1 MNLTSYSVA
10 PHLSTPNR
18 HTGAWSAELPPS
30 ADASQ
35 LREPPATA
43 RGVCTRAKLI
53 VAARAVF
60 ERDGYVAVRLA
71 DIAAAAGT
79 SVGTLYLYFDG
90 KEQLL
95 HAVLEQAQ
103 NDMLHPGFER
113 VADATPQEVIDASNR
128 AYLRAYKRNAK
139 LMPVLAQVA
148 AVDPDFRALR
158 QRRTR
163 AFVERNARSIAD
175 LQRCGLVDPEID
187 PMQAAAAL
195 SAMVARTAGDQFCY
209 AESESQVE
217 VPVGTLRRLW
227 TNAVKPKVVT
237 GDD

>member
-53 VAARAVF
+53 DAARAVF

-139 LMPVLAQVA
+139 LMPVLAATPDTRVRRA
-148 AVDPDFRALR
+148 KRTVDRRPPAMRARGPRDRPDAGRRRAVRDGRPNR
-158 QRRTR
+158 
-163 AFVERNARSIAD
+163 
-175 LQRCGLVDPEID
+175 G
-187 PMQAAAAL
+187 
-195 SAMVARTAGDQFCY
+195 
-209 AESESQVE
+209 
-217 VPVGTLRRLW
+217 
-227 TNAVKPKVVT
+227 
-237 GDD
+237 